1 MAPFRGDRILPIVTT
16 LTRRRLSSLAVTLLA
31 AVALAA
37 AAQTRSVQEGKEF
50 ERLKRPQAV
59 ESGRKIEVLEFF
71 SYACPH
77 CEVFEPIL
85 QGWLMTLPTD
95 IQFRRVPVLFQAKW
109 VALAK
114 IFYTLETLGA
124 EGRISPD
131 VFAAIHRQRVD
142 LTQDRVFFEWAAS
155 NGLDRKKVEEIYASP
170 AVADKVNRARA
181 SAQAYGVDEVPLMII
196 DGKFATDPHRAG
208 SFGAMP
214 AVLDALI
221 AKARVERA
229 AAKGRS
235 P

>member
-1 MAPFRGDRILPIVTT
+1 MPIVTT
-16 LTRRRLSSLAVTLLA
+16 LTRRRCLTLAVTFLAAA
-31 AVALAA
+31 AVAAG
-37 AAQTRSVQEGKEF
+37 AQTRSVQEGKEF
-50 ERLKRPQAV
+50 ERLKRPQPV
-59 ESGRKIEVLEFF
+59 ESGRKIEVIEFF

-77 CEVFEPIL
+77 CEVFDPIF

-95 IQFRRVPVLFQAKW
+95 IQFRRVPVLFQQKW

-114 IFYTLETLGA
+114 VFYTLEALGA

-131 VFAAIHRQRVD
+131 VFAAIHRQRLD

-155 NGLDRKKVEEIYASP
+155 NGLDRKKVEDIYASP
-170 AVADKVNRARA
+170 AVADKVNRAGA
-181 SAQAYGVDEVPLMII
+181 LAQAYGVEEVPLMII

-214 AVLDALI
+214 AVLNALV
-221 AKARVERA
+221 AKARAERS